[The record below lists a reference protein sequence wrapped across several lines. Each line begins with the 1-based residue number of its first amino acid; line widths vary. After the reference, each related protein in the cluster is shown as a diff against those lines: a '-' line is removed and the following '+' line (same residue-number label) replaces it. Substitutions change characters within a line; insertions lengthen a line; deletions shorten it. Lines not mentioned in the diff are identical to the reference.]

1 MHIEHQIKSVQRIV
15 RDWKRQGRTV
25 GFVPTMGNLHIG
37 HLSLVEKARRH
48 TDKVVVSIFVNP
60 LQFGPTEDF
69 DSYPRTL
76 EQDGAALA
84 EAGVDLLFAPTVN
97 EMYPQGQTQQTRVHV
112 PQLGDILEGVSRP
125 AFFTGVA
132 TVVNKLFNCVP
143 ADLAVFGNKD
153 FQQLQVIR
161 RMVTDLNLPMEI
173 LGGEI
178 VREANGLAM
187 SSRNG
192 YLSSEEKAQAAALY
206 QTLCGVRD
214 SILAGAHDYAA
225 LEQQASVRLLSAG
238 FSPDYLSIRSTQDL
252 SPAVAESRSL
262 VILAA
267 AVLGKTRLI
276 DNISFEIQ

>member
-125 AFFTGVA
+125 GFFTGVA

-161 RMVTDLNLPMEI
+161 RMVEDLNLPMEI
-173 LGGEI
+173 LGGDI

>member
-15 RDWKRQGRTV
+15 RDWKRQGCTV

-125 AFFTGVA
+125 GFFTGVA

-238 FSPDYLSIRSTQDL
+238 FSPDYVSIRSTQDL
-252 SPAVAESRSL
+252 SPAVAETRSL